1 MSFDLGGGGG
11 TSFPFDNIGD
21 AVTGTILDVEEMQ
34 ETDFDSGAPKFWPDG
49 KSIMQH
55 RVTLQTE
62 LRDDGDDDGQRSV
75 YLRGSRKPE
84 SKSTLSAVL
93 AAVKAT
99 TGGSA
104 LDKGGLL
111 TLRYVGDGVPSQ
123 RGRNAPKWYEATYR
137 PPSVS
142 LDGQPQHAPQNVQ
155 QPPAPAPYTTPPV
168 QQQQPAYAP
177 QEVAQQQPQ
186 LPPAPSP
193 ANGAAGLAGFLNGSP
208 ISPAQ
213 AAGMRAAG
221 VVPEQ
226 LPGWVAV

>member
-1 MSFDLGGGGG
+1 MSFDIGGPGG
-11 TSFPFDNIGD
+11 TSFPFDTIGD
-21 AVTGTILDVEEMQ
+21 AVTGTILDVEELQ
-34 ETDFDSGAPKFWPDG
+34 ESDFDSGAPKFWPDG
-49 KSIMQH
+49 KPIMQH

-93 AAVKAT
+93 QAVKAT

-104 LDKGGLL
+104 LDKGGVL
-111 TLRYVGDGVPSQ
+111 TLTYVGDGVPSQ

-142 LDGQPQHAPQNVQ
+142 LDGQQQPAPQQPLPYAPPPPAAAPYTPPPVPQ
-155 QPPAPAPYTTPPV
+155 QAPVPAAAAPPAPAGPTPK
-168 QQQQPAYAP
+168 
-177 QEVAQQQPQ
+177 
-186 LPPAPSP
+186 
-193 ANGAAGLAGFLNGSP
+193 GWLNGSP
-208 ISPAQ
+208 IMPATY
-213 AAGMRAAG
+213 AGMVAAG

-226 LPGWVAV
+226 LGGWIPAP